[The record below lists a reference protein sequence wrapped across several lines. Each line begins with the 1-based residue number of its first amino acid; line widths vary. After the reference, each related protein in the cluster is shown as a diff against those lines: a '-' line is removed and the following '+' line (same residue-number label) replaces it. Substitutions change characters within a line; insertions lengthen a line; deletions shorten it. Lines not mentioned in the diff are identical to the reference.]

1 MATFHITDT
10 IYFEMINRAEKYEN
24 AYWDCIELENGMAIT
39 FALKGGKP
47 YNVEAFDEDDNS
59 LQHDFN
65 LATFELLAA

>member
-39 FALKGGKP
+39 FAAYKCRK
-47 YNVEAFDEDDNS
+47 VR
-59 LQHDFN
+59 
-65 LATFELLAA
+65 